1 MVSELIVICF
11 ELLNSFFWIGH
22 ADDEHRFDGAE
33 SPNVELFDR
42 TGEFLDVEN
51 VNWQSSAVYD
61 HQSSIENYDHEK
73 FLMNNHEN
81 NSIDDHVWSVVDD
94 LTQKTQ
100 ELLYDEP
107 QVSTINN

>member
-1 MVSELIVICF
+1 
-11 ELLNSFFWIGH
+11 
-22 ADDEHRFDGAE
+22 
-33 SPNVELFDR
+33 
-42 TGEFLDVEN
+42 
-51 VNWQSSAVYD
+51 
-61 HQSSIENYDHEK
+61 
-73 FLMNNHEN
+73 MNNHEN